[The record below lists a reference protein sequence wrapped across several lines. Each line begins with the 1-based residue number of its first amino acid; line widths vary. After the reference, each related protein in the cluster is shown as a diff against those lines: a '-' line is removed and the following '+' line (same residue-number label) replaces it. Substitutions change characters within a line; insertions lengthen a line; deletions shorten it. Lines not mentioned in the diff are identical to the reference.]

1 MASDALAP
9 VPEARLRAY
18 RAVFGLF
25 LASQVVVFIVLASV
39 RFLIAQEAVAGVN
52 QILGIVSAILAL
64 GAAYAGI
71 RARAAASADRPVDC
85 DRRLG
90 TALSLGALAM
100 APMLVQWI
108 VLGVAPGSHYGE
120 VFYAMSGTWL
130 VYLLIALFV
139 VLAARAR
146 GRRVVYT
153 AANHWDV
160 EAPTMFLAW
169 SALIG
174 VVVYVL
180 LYVI

>member
-1 MASDALAP
+1 
-9 VPEARLRAY
+9 
-18 RAVFGLF
+18 
-25 LASQVVVFIVLASV
+25 
-39 RFLIAQEAVAGVN
+39 
-52 QILGIVSAILAL
+52 
-64 GAAYAGI
+64 
-71 RARAAASADRPVDC
+71 
-85 DRRLG
+85 
-90 TALSLGALAM
+90 
-100 APMLVQWI
+100 
-108 VLGVAPGSHYGE
+108 
-120 VFYAMSGTWL
+120 